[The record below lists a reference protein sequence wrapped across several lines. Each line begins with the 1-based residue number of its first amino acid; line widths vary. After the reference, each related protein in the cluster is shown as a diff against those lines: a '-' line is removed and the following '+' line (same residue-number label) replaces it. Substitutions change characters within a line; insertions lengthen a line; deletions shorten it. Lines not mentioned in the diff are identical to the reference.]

1 MDCDVLI
8 AGMGPV
14 GLLLANLLGERG
26 IAAIACDPAPATYDL
41 PRAAVIDDEVLRIM
55 QSVGLDAAV
64 LGDAQ
69 AQPAVSYVT
78 GAGRAVQV
86 LTPVAGALGHP
97 PLVSIHQ
104 PSMERTLAAGL
115 ARFPSVDARW
125 GTRVEALDRHAE
137 HVVATLRPAAGGEA
151 ATVRARWAVGCDGAA
166 SPTRGRLG
174 IDFGGSTFAQR
185 WLVVDATV
193 DRPLARVPHPYFV
206 GDRERPIVSLPMSPG
221 RHRWE
226 FMLHPGEPEEPML
239 DRAAIAARLEPW
251 LTGERAE
258 LERAVIYTFHARTAA
273 RWRAGRILLAGDAAH
288 VTPPFAGQGFSSG
301 ARDVANLA
309 WKLDAVLRGAPERLL
324 DTYEAERR
332 PHVTAM
338 QRLAVRWGGVVQTTA
353 PRRARVRDR
362 IMDALDG
369 SAPLRWAQGNVK
381 PLPTYGAGAFAE
393 RPARFPPRRAVGAL
407 FPQPVVGVAD
417 GPDGRLD
424 DIAGAGWVALSRDP
438 GATRALADAGVTTLQ
453 LGRDLHDAG
462 GVLRAWLLRHHAA
475 WVLLRPDRFVF
486 ACGPAAAVPTALA
499 ALRATVGETAAVA
512 RPAPS
517 SKGG

>member
-26 IAAIACDPAPATYDL
+26 ITAIACDPAPATYDL

-64 LGDAQ
+64 LRDAQ

-115 ARFPSVDARW
+115 TRFPSVDARW

-137 HVVATLRPAAGGEA
+137 HVVATLRPAAGGEVT
-151 ATVRARWAVGCDGAA
+151 TVRGRWAVGCDGAA

-251 LTGERAE
+251 LDGERAA

-301 ARDVANLA
+301 ARDVANLG

-338 QRLAVRWGGVVQTTA
+338 QKLAVRWGGVVQTTA

-362 IMDALDG
+362 IMDALDE
-369 SAPLRWAQGNVK
+369 SRPLRWAQGNVK
-381 PLPTYGAGAFAE
+381 PLPTYSAGAFAE
-393 RPARFPPRRAVGAL
+393 RPARFPPRRSVGAL

-417 GPDGRLD
+417 GPDGLLD
-424 DIAGAGWVALSRDP
+424 DVAGAGWVALSRDP
-438 GATRALADAGVTTLQ
+438 GATRALSGAGVATLQ
-453 LGRDLHDAG
+453 LGRDLHDAD
-462 GVLRAWLLRHHAA
+462 GVLRAWLVGHRAA

-486 ACGPAAAVPTALA
+486 ACGPAAAVPAALA
-499 ALRATVGETAAVA
+499 ALRSTVGETAAVA